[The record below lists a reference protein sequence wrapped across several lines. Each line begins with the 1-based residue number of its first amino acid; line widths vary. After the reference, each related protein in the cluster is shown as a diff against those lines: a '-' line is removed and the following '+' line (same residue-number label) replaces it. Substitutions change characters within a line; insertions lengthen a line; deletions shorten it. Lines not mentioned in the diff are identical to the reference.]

1 MKLKRILPITLS
13 FLMLFGCSSS
23 KTESTSEENKTEEIN
38 GNYFNLEYD
47 SSEIDKNLAETI
59 ETYFYAIQNV
69 DYDLY
74 VSTLYPDY
82 VENMN
87 SFLEENYS
95 YDLETVVSEL
105 NDMLIEDAG
114 AYLDTSEAYDADASY
129 EITSIELE
137 LYEEETSTEEDAT
150 EFDPLSQYSSLFGDD
165 FAENINKNADDV
177 IDVYFS
183 IKAICN
189 GESEE
194 YLLTDN
200 ELIVIKE
207 GNDYYLIG

>member
-1 MKLKRILPITLS
+1 MKLKRILPFTLS

-23 KTESTSEENKTEEIN
+23 KTESTSEENNTTEIN

-137 LYEEETSTEEDAT
+137 LYEEETSTEEDET

-200 ELIVIKE
+200 ELIVIKD